1 MKIFKHGIIDNGHL
15 SNCFGQKFY
24 VVLKRGKICCTIFNI
39 SRAELGCIN
48 KKLAKN
54 VMNAKLTFIPTISG
68 PFNFDNR
75 SGIENEITS
84 FPKAEKVIREKT
96 TKSKSIG
103 DLVEFYTDKTSYIR
117 SKQTGHKAITSCEH
131 SKYGSAKRAPVNC
144 EQDELLSLAT
154 TDAII
159 NILSAPD
166 TYRKTL
172 FADSCIGID
181 FIHQTDN
188 IGYCQKAF
196 NHAITDL
203 SRSWTAAKRPQPKD
217 AVMVVDNQDVSVNP
231 IDMIA
236 ANTFFAR
243 KEHGISII
251 NRTSGKTIDG
261 ISVMV
266 TDSDFHKQARKLLDN
281 ELLTVFDLKMEGLD
295 ESEIAEIMGC
305 NIRTIGRMMV
315 KIRLAIEPIGSEL
328 SDYVQKQHNSPA
340 YSW

>member
-1 MKIFKHGIIDNGHL
+1 MIIYKHGIIDNGHL
-15 SNCFGQKFY
+15 SDVYGQKYYNVIMRGQILCSIFDISIEELAS
-24 VVLKRGKICCTIFNI
+24 VRKRIARN
-39 SRAELGCIN
+39 A
-48 KKLAKN
+48 
-54 VMNAKLTFIPTISG
+54 MNTKLTFIPSIVG
-68 PFNFDNR
+68 PFSYDNR
-75 SGIENEITS
+75 SGIENEIAS

-103 DLVEFYTDKTSYIR
+103 DLVEFYTEKTSYIR

-196 NHAITDL
+196 NHAISDL

-217 AVMVVDNQDVSVNP
+217 AVIVVDNQDVSVNP

-251 NRTSGKTIDG
+251 NRTSGKTIDR

-315 KIRLAIEPIGSEL
+315 KIRLAILPIVSEL
-328 SDYVQKQHNSPA
+328 SDYIQKQNNSPA